1 MTEEQ
6 RIASWSDFPYCQRTR
21 ADEAEKQLAIM
32 TKKFNMAKQGRDK
45 FRKEN
50 EKLKTANRNSLLKA
64 VLTLAPLKEENA
76 KLKEENEEL
85 KKGLIEEHDRAE
97 RCKDRLIDLADISK
111 GLQKDVK
118 KLKEEN
124 EKLKD
129 KIGDLDWSLLDAITQ
144 KDIAI
149 EERQNGYTHHYSQN
163 EELKKE
169 NEELKMNTHRLNCSH
184 CNLISSEDD
193 LFLSLDCGEFTC
205 EGCFNEGK
213 SKNIKKENEEL
224 EQQIADITDALWDE
238 AVPVPRTDLILS
250 DIHKGRQAIEENQE
264 LFQELENMKKKY
276 ICIPGE
282 YLMDN

>member
-64 VLTLAPLKEENA
+64 VLTLAPLKEQNA

-169 NEELKMNTHRLNCSH
+169 NEEL
-184 CNLISSEDD
+184 
-193 LFLSLDCGEFTC
+193 
-205 EGCFNEGK
+205 
-213 SKNIKKENEEL
+213 

-282 YLMDN
+282 YIID

>member
-1 MTEEQ
+1 MTEGQ
-6 RIASWSDFPYCQRTR
+6 RRASWSEPYYQVLLHI
-21 ADEAEKQLAIM
+21 DAEKQLAIM

-50 EKLKTANRNSLLKA
+50 QKLKTANRNSLLKA
-64 VLTLAPLKEENA
+64 VLTLAPLKEQNA

-118 KLKEEN
+118 KLQKE
-124 EKLKD
+124 
-129 KIGDLDWSLLDAITQ
+129 IQ
-144 KDIAI
+144 
-149 EERQNGYTHHYSQN
+149 
-163 EELKKE
+163 
-169 NEELKMNTHRLNCSH
+169 
-184 CNLISSEDD
+184 
-193 LFLSLDCGEFTC
+193 
-205 EGCFNEGK
+205 
-213 SKNIKKENEEL
+213 EL
-224 EQQIADITDALWDE
+224 EQQISDITDALWDE

>member
-1 MTEEQ
+1 MTEGQ
-6 RIASWSDFPYCQRTR
+6 RRASWSEPYYQVLLHI
-21 ADEAEKQLAIM
+21 DAEKQLAIM

-45 FRKEN
+45 FRKE
-50 EKLKTANRNSLLKA
+50 
-64 VLTLAPLKEENA
+64 
-76 KLKEENEEL
+76 
-85 KKGLIEEHDRAE
+85 
-97 RCKDRLIDLADISK
+97 
-111 GLQKDVK
+111 
-118 KLKEEN
+118 
-124 EKLKD
+124 
-129 KIGDLDWSLLDAITQ
+129 
-144 KDIAI
+144 
-149 EERQNGYTHHYSQN
+149 N

-193 LFLSLDCGEFTC
+193 IFLSIDCGEFTC

-224 EQQIADITDALWDE
+224 EQQISDITDALWDE

>member
-1 MTEEQ
+1 MTEE

-32 TKKFNMAKQGRDK
+32 TKKFNMAKKGRDT

-50 EKLKTANRNSLLKA
+50 EELKDKIGDLDWSLLDAIGQKDIAIEERKRVSTVTYSQNKA
-64 VLTLAPLKEENA
+64 
-76 KLKEENEEL
+76 LKEENEE
-85 KKGLIEEHDRAE
+85 
-97 RCKDRLIDLADISK
+97 
-111 GLQKDVK
+111 
-118 KLKEEN
+118 
-124 EKLKD
+124 LKD

-193 LFLSLDCGEFTC
+193 IFLSIDCGEFTC

-213 SKNIKKENEEL
+213 SKNIKKEIQEL
-224 EQQIADITDALWDE
+224 EQQISDITDALWDE

-264 LFQELENMKKKY
+264 LFQELENMKKEQTKCL
-276 ICIPGE
+276 I
-282 YLMDN
+282 D

>member
-21 ADEAEKQLAIM
+21 ADEAETQLAIM

-64 VLTLAPLKEENA
+64 VLTLAPLKEQNA

-149 EERQNGYTHHYSQN
+149 EER
-163 EELKKE
+163 
-169 NEELKMNTHRLNCSH
+169 
-184 CNLISSEDD
+184 
-193 LFLSLDCGEFTC
+193 
-205 EGCFNEGK
+205 K

>member
-1 MTEEQ
+1 MTSLEE
-6 RIASWSDFPYCQRTR
+6 
-21 ADEAEKQLAIM
+21 QLAIM
-32 TKKFNMAKQGRDK
+32 TKKFNMAKQDRDK

-50 EKLKTANRNSLLKA
+50 E
-64 VLTLAPLKEENA
+64 
-76 KLKEENEEL
+76 EL
-85 KKGLIEEHDRAE
+85 KMNTHRLNCSHCNLISSED
-97 RCKDRLIDLADISK
+97 DIFLSLDCGEFTCEGCFNEGKSK
-111 GLQKDVK
+111 NIK
-118 KLKEEN
+118 KEN

-163 EELKKE
+163 EEL
-169 NEELKMNTHRLNCSH
+169 
-184 CNLISSEDD
+184 
-193 LFLSLDCGEFTC
+193 
-205 EGCFNEGK
+205 
-213 SKNIKKENEEL
+213 KKENEEL

-276 ICIPGE
+276 ICPAE
-282 YLMDN
+282 YIMDD